1 MDIVTDMKL
10 KYIAVQGAMMLMA
23 SFAAVSC
30 IDGNDW
36 DEDSTYDRLFSPTE
50 SNVSVSAQ
58 ATQAEVKW
66 STVKDA
72 ESYIIEISTDS
83 LHNEAAMG
91 GANAIVF
98 GQDGT
103 VTTSPYTL
111 TNLQPDTKYFLRI
124 KSVAAAKA
132 ESKWTYLTDK
142 SFKTKTEQIIEHY
155 DVAWNNVILS
165 WPANSA
171 VDHIEVMD
179 DNGQIVQTIMLDASA
194 IRDGAYNV
202 TGLSPISSYQVT
214 LYNGSAK
221 RGVISFTTPAKVPDA
236 DKVIYLAPADSI
248 NNTLFE
254 ELAAE
259 GISSVTVALPAG
271 STYYNASTVTIPDG
285 LSVNFYG
292 IAGGEQPTLAISL
305 LNIAGKH
312 DVLTFENLTI
322 TSAGKDADGND
333 KTAEYFI
340 NQSTACEV
348 GSIEFS
354 NCLLEGF
361 TNTPFRLQG
370 SDVKVINQLTYSNCL
385 IFTSNL
391 DKYAV
396 IHVDASSGKGVVNNI
411 LLSRT
416 TVAGASKSFIYCNKT
431 DFDSLIIE
439 DCTLSGLSNSGRY
452 FMDCAATNGPSTFI
466 IRNTLLGSL
475 MEGSKGARSKTTPT
489 VDNSYITTDVVFA
502 GNAIAG
508 FNEYDKPETS
518 LFKDPANRDF
528 TIIDSSFDGKKS
540 CGDPRWYYAD

>member
-36 DEDSTYDRLFSPTE
+36 DEDSSYDRLFSPTE

-72 ESYIIEISTDS
+72 ESYIIEVSTDS
-83 LHNEAAMG
+83 LYNEVSMG
-91 GANAIVF
+91 GSQSIVF

-103 VTTSPYTL
+103 IVASPYTL
-111 TNLQPDTKYFLRI
+111 TSLAPDTKYFLRI
-124 KSVAAAKA
+124 KSVSTTKA
-132 ESKWTYLTDK
+132 ESKWTYLSDK

-155 DVAWNNVILS
+155 DVAWNNVALS

-171 VDHIEVMD
+171 VDHIEVLD
-179 DNGQIVQTIMLDASA
+179 GNGQVLQTITLDAGAISA
-194 IRDGAYNV
+194 GACTV
-202 TGLSPISSYQVT
+202 TGLSPISSYQVI

-236 DKVIYLAPADSI
+236 DKVVYLAPGDSI

-259 GISSVTVALPAG
+259 GIGSVTVALPAG
-271 STYYNASTVTIPDG
+271 SAYYNASTLNIPDG
-285 LSVNFYG
+285 LSVNFFG
-292 IAGGEQPTLAISL
+292 ISGGDQPILAINL

-312 DVLTFENLTI
+312 EVLTFENLTI
-322 TSAGKDADGND
+322 TAAGKDAEGNA
-333 KTAEYFI
+333 KTADYFI
-340 NQSTACEV
+340 NQSAACEV
-348 GSIEFS
+348 GRIEFS

-361 TNTPFRLQG
+361 TNTPFRLQS
-370 SDVKVINQLTYSNCL
+370 SDVKVIGQLTYSNCL
-385 IFTSNL
+385 IHTSGL

-396 IHVDASSGKGVVNNI
+396 IHVDAGSGKGVVQNI
-411 LLSRT
+411 LLSKS

-431 DFDSLIIE
+431 DFKSLVIE

-452 FMDCAATNGPSTFI
+452 FMDCGASNGPTTFL
-466 IRNTLLGSL
+466 IRNSLLGSL
-475 MEGSKGARSKTTPT
+475 KEGSKGARSKTEAT
-489 VDNSYITTDVVFA
+489 VENSYITTDVVFA

-508 FNEYDKPETS
+508 FNEYDKSETS
-518 LFKDPANRDF
+518 LFKDPAGLDF
-528 TIIDSSFDGKKS
+528 TIIDSSFAGKKS